1 VPCELLVIVIAFAPL
16 FSKPVFCHL
25 QVLIQG
31 AILAPSSRTVAS
43 ALRVMGKSDEKNFQ
57 NYHRVLSRDEWS
69 CLSAASIL
77 LKLLVKVFVPFGTII
92 IGMDDTIER
101 RRGEKIKA
109 KGIYRDPVR
118 SSPSHFVKAS
128 GLRWLCLMLV
138 VEVPFAKRVWALPF
152 LSVLCPSERYDKERG
167 VSHRKLT
174 DRARQAL
181 LLIARWLTGRQIVV
195 VADSS
200 FAALDLLYSV
210 KEKVTVVTRLRLDAA
225 LYQPV
230 AERKKGQSGR
240 PRKKGKRLPTLHQ
253 VSAHPKTTWER
264 VSIPDWYGS
273 REQEVEIASGTCVWY
288 HIGKEAV
295 PIRWVLI
302 RDPQGKFETQA
313 LLCTK
318 LEAEPKQ
325 IIGWFIKRWQLEVT
339 FAESRRHLGIETQR
353 QWSDK
358 AIARST
364 PCLFGL
370 YSIVTILAQELAQ
383 EKKLSLRT
391 SSWYEKEEA
400 TFSDAIA
407 AVRRYLWAAQHFQ
420 TSKNEAE
427 MIKIPRAFME
437 RLTDTLCYAA

>member
-1 VPCELLVIVIAFAPL
+1 VPCELLMIVIAFAPL
-16 FSKPVFCHL
+16 FSKPVFQHV
-25 QVLIQG
+25 QVLVQG

-43 ALRVMGKSDEKNFQ
+43 ALRVMGKADGKNFQ
-57 NYHRVLSRDEWS
+57 NYHRVLNRAEWS
-69 CLSAASIL
+69 CLRAAAIL
-77 LKLLVKVFVPFGTII
+77 LKLLVKVFVPCGSIL

-101 RRGEKIKA
+101 RRGEQIKA

-118 SSPSHFVKAS
+118 SSHSHFVKAS

-152 LSVLCPSERYDKERG
+152 LSVLCPSKRYHQERG

-181 LLIARWLTGRQIVV
+181 WLLARWLPGRELVV

-225 LYQPV
+225 LYEPV
-230 AERKKGQSGR
+230 ADRQKGQLGR
-240 PRKKGKRLPTLHQ
+240 PRKKGHRLPTLQQ
-253 VSAHPKTTWER
+253 VADNPQTQWER

-273 REQEVEIASGTCVWY
+273 GEREVDITSGTCVWY

-295 PIRWVLI
+295 PIRWVLL

-313 LLCTK
+313 LLGTK
-318 LEAEPKQ
+318 LEAEPQQ

-339 FAESRRHLGIETQR
+339 FEESRRHLGIETQR

-370 YSIVTILAQELAQ
+370 YSVVTILAQELAQ
-383 EKKLSLRT
+383 QKKLSLRR
-391 SSWYEKEEA
+391 SAWYEKEEA

-427 MIKIPRAFME
+427 MIKIPHAFLE